1 LVKLDTISKAMVK
14 ASLCALGQTAPNP
27 VMSTIKN
34 YRDEYMEHIHDKKC
48 RSGKCKNLVRFTID
62 PEKCI
67 GCSICAKKCPA
78 NCIYQARV
86 SEYPDKKKPPYWID
100 SKKCVKCGECVTA
113 CKFKAV
119 LKA

>member
-1 LVKLDTISKAMVK
+1 MVK

-34 YRDEYMEHIHDKKC
+34 FREEYLEHINLKKC
-48 RSGKCKNLVRFTID
+48 RSGKCKNLLRFTID
-62 PEKCI
+62 VEKCI

-78 NCIYQARV
+78 DCIIQLDA
-86 SEYPDKKKPPYWID
+86 SDYPNKKKPPYRIE
-100 SKKCVKCGECVTA
+100 SQKCVKCGECVTA